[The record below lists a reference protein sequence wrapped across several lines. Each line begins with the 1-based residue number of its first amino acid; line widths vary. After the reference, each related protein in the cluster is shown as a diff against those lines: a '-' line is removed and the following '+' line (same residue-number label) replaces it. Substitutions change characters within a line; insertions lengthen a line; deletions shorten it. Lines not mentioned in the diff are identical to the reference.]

1 MQLSARHP
9 GCLTGD
15 TDYTCVERNSSGWAP
30 SGFQTLDPSPP
41 PQPAFPKW
49 CLRRSR
55 KKCWFSGSQR
65 QNYFGVVSKVFIAI
79 SNGLGVSVSNLMLI
93 TLGSQSSIL
102 LIVKLLFGLFFPP
115 LKLTCKKQI
124 LNQVMSYFCR
134 FLIYHQK
141 IELRYF
147 KVTTD
152 VLTSVLPI
160 NFTQIE
166 YRQF

>member
-1 MQLSARHP
+1 MQLAARHP

-15 TDYTCVERNSSGWAP
+15 TDYTCVERNSSGSAQ
-30 SGFQTLDPSPP
+30 SGFQTLDPSP
-41 PQPAFPKW
+41 QSQTVFLKW
-49 CLRRSR
+49 CFRMGR
-55 KKCWFSGSQR
+55 KKCWFSGCQR
-65 QNYFGVVSKVFIAI
+65 QNYFGVVSNVFIAI
-79 SNGLGVSVSNLMLI
+79 SNGLGVSVSNLTLI

-102 LIVKLLFGLFFPP
+102 LIVKSLFGLFFPP

-124 LNQVMSYFCR
+124 LNQVMPYFCC

-147 KVTTD
+147 KVTSD
-152 VLTSVLPI
+152 LLTSVLLI

-166 YRQF
+166 QR